1 MMQTFDSVY
10 VPQPMIAPVDVV
22 DFMDGLIFGLLQKED
37 LPEIQACIQHAPDIA
52 KEITDAVEAFEKG
65 DFADIIAGIGDIGK
79 IIQDLPND
87 FKDCDSMQGDLK
99 RIEKWGEVFKNPVAL
114 IQLLTTNVIKNFSKI
129 TQDISSIPTDFN
141 NHQFK
146 NAGEDIADIMV
157 QSIGPVPQYAQGQW
171 WTPSQIEAW

>member
-1 MMQTFDSVY
+1 
-10 VPQPMIAPVDVV
+10 MIAPVDVV
-22 DFMDGLIFGLLQKED
+22 DFIDGLIFGLLQKED
-37 LPEIQACIQHAPDIA
+37 LPEIQACIQH
-52 KEITDAVEAFEKG
+52 
-65 DFADIIAGIGDIGK
+65 
-79 IIQDLPND
+79 LPND

-114 IQLLTTNVIKNFSKI
+114 IQLLTTNVIKNFANI
-129 TQDISSIPTDFN
+129 TKDISSIPTDFN

-171 WTPSQIEAW
+171 